1 MDSRW
6 DTAEAAE
13 HAGDLAQRVYSS
25 RLIGQD
31 RSLVLYGGGNTS
43 VKIRTANLLGGE
55 EDLLY
60 VKGTGFSLDTITED
74 GFAPV
79 RLRHLTA
86 LAELAELPDVEM
98 ARQLRVATV
107 EPSAPM
113 PSVEAILHAI
123 LPFKFVDHAHADSII
138 ALTNTPSGTAHVQ
151 AAYGSQ
157 VLIVPY
163 VMPGFELSRVTSSIV
178 ADGLRPG
185 TVGLILLGHGVFS
198 FGDSARESYER
209 LVDLVTI
216 AEDYLKQHDAWNIA
230 LPPRPAPAVPAGL
243 VIAQLRARM
252 SALAGH
258 PMLLSQ
264 RPDCLAAEFAR
275 REDVARLS
283 QQGPATPD
291 HVIRTKR
298 VPLLGRDVE
307 AYAAGYRDYFARHA
321 AEHPDGPRLRMLDP
335 VPRLLLDPELGM
347 CAAGRT
353 AGAVAAAAEIYH
365 HTIEVI
371 LRAQALEEWQAL
383 TPAQIF
389 DVEYWD
395 LEQAKLRQEGP
406 AAELAGEVA
415 VVTGAASG
423 IGRAC
428 AQALAAAG
436 AAVCAIDLNPSV
448 DGMATGPGY
457 LGITCDV
464 TSGDQVQAAIGRAAG
479 EFGGIDILVLSAGVF
494 PPSSP
499 ISALSAA
506 DWSGTFAVNADGA
519 LTAMRA
525 AYPYL
530 RLAPRGGRVV
540 VIASKNVP
548 APGPGAAAY
557 SASKAALTQ
566 LARVA
571 ALEWGAD
578 KIRVN
583 MLHPNA
589 VFDTGLWT
597 EEVIA
602 QRAAS
607 YGISP
612 AEYRSRNVLGTEI
625 NSADVAALAVAMCG
639 KLFAKVTGAQ
649 VPVDGGNERVI

>member
-1 MDSRW
+1 
-6 DTAEAAE
+6 
-13 HAGDLAQRVYSS
+13 
-25 RLIGQD
+25 
-31 RSLVLYGGGNTS
+31 
-43 VKIRTANLLGGE
+43 LGEE

-60 VKGTGFSLDTITED
+60 VKGTGFNLDTITAD

-98 ARQLRVATV
+98 ARQLRLATV
-107 EPSAPM
+107 EPTAPA

-123 LPFKFVDHAHADSII
+123 LPFRFVDHAHADSVI
-138 ALTNTPSGTAHVQ
+138 ALTNTPSGAAHVQ
-151 AAYGSQ
+151 AAYGSK
-157 VLIVPY
+157 VLVIPY
-163 VMPGFELSRVTSSIV
+163 VMPGFELSREAARIV
-178 ADGLRPG
+178 ADGLRPE
-185 TVGLILLGHGVFS
+185 TIGLILLGHGLFS

-209 LVDLVTI
+209 LIDLVSI
-216 AEDYLKQHDAWNIA
+216 AEDYLKRHDAWNIA
-230 LPPRPAPAVPAGL
+230 VPSAPVPSPAGH
-243 VIAQLRARM
+243 VIAELRERM
-252 SALAGH
+252 SVLAGH

-264 RPDCLAAEFAR
+264 RPDRLGAEFAR
-275 REDVARLS
+275 RADVTRLS

-291 HVIRTKR
+291 HAIRTKR
-298 VPLLGRDVE
+298 VPLLGRDVD
-307 AYAAGYRDYFARHA
+307 AFAGQYRDYFARHA
-321 AEHPDGPRLRMLDP
+321 AEHQDGPRLKMLDP
-335 VPRLLLDPELGM
+335 VPRLLLDPELGL
-347 CAAGRT
+347 CAAGRS
-353 AGAVAAAAEIYH
+353 ASAVAAAAEIYH

-371 LRAQALEEWQAL
+371 LRAEALEGWEAL
-383 TPAQIF
+383 TPTQIF

-395 LEQAKLRQEGP
+395 LEQAKLRREGQ

-415 VVTGAASG
+415 LVTGAASG

-428 AQALAAAG
+428 ALALVGAG
-436 AAVCAIDLNPSV
+436 AAVCGVDLNPSV
-448 DGMATGPGY
+448 DDVAPGPGY

-464 TSGDQVQAAIGRAAG
+464 TGADQVQRAVERAAC
-479 EFGGIDILVLSAGVF
+479 EFGGVDMLVLSAGVF

-506 DWSGTFAVNADGA
+506 DWSRTFAVNTDAA
-519 LTAMRA
+519 LTTMRA
-525 AYPYL
+525 AHPYL

-540 VIASKNVP
+540 VIASKNVQ

-589 VFDTGLWT
+589 
-597 EEVIA
+597 
-602 QRAAS
+602 
-607 YGISP
+607 
-612 AEYRSRNVLGTEI
+612 
-625 NSADVAALAVAMCG
+625 
-639 KLFAKVTGAQ
+639 
-649 VPVDGGNERVI
+649 

>member
-6 DTAEAAE
+6 DAAQAKE

-31 RSLVLYGGGNTS
+31 RSLVIYGGGNTS
-43 VKIRTANLLGGE
+43 VKIRTVNLLGEE

-60 VKGTGFSLDTITED
+60 VKGTGFNLDTITEK

-86 LAELAELPDVEM
+86 LAGLAELPDVEM
-98 ARQLRVATV
+98 ARQLRLATV
-107 EPSAPM
+107 EPAAPA

-123 LPFKFVDHAHADSII
+123 LPFRFVDHAHADSVI
-138 ALTNTPSGTAHVQ
+138 ALTNTPSGAAHVQ
-151 AAYGSQ
+151 AAYGSK
-157 VLIVPY
+157 VLIIPY
-163 VMPGFELSRVTSSIV
+163 VMPGFELSREAARIV
-178 ADGLRPG
+178 AGGLRPD
-185 TVGLILLGHGVFS
+185 TIGLILLGHGLFS
-198 FGDSARESYER
+198 FGDTARESYER
-209 LVDLVTI
+209 LIDLVTI

-230 LPPRPAPAVPAGL
+230 EPSGPAPSPAGHA
-243 VIAQLRARM
+243 IAELRARM
-252 SALAGH
+252 SVLADH

-264 RPDCLAAEFAR
+264 RPDRLAADFAR
-275 REDVARLS
+275 RGDVARLS

-291 HVIRTKR
+291 HAIRTKR
-298 VPLLGRDVE
+298 VPLLGRDVD
-307 AYAAGYRDYFARHA
+307 AFAANYRDYFARHA
-321 AEHPDGPRLRMLDP
+321 AEHPRRSQLRMLDP
-335 VPRLLLDPELGM
+335 MPRLLLDPELGL
-347 CAAGRT
+347 CAAGRS

-371 LRAQALEEWQAL
+371 LRAEALEGWRAL
-383 TPAQIF
+383 TPEQIF
-389 DVEYWD
+389 EVEYWD

-406 AAELAGEVA
+406 GAELAGEVA
-415 VVTGAASG
+415 LVTGAASG

-428 AQALAAAG
+428 ARALAAAG
-436 AAVCAIDLNPSV
+436 AAVCGIDLNPSV
-448 DGMATGPGY
+448 AGTAPGPGY

-464 TSGDQVQAAIGRAAG
+464 TRDDQVQGAVERAAC
-479 EFGGIDILVLSAGVF
+479 EFGGIDMLVLSAGVF

-499 ISALSAA
+499 ISTLSAA
-506 DWSGTFAVNADGA
+506 DWSGTFAVNSDAA
-519 LTAMRA
+519 LTTMRA

-583 MLHPNA
+583 VLHPNA

-597 EEVIA
+597 EGVIA
-602 QRAAS
+602 QRAAA

-612 AEYRSRNVLGTEI
+612 AEYRTRNVLGAEVC
-625 NSADVAALAVAMCG
+625 SADVAALAVAMCG
-639 KLFAKVTGAQ
+639 TLFAKVTGAQ

>member
-6 DTAEAAE
+6 DAARAAE

-43 VKIRTANLLGGE
+43 VKIRAANLLGQE

-60 VKGTGFSLDTITED
+60 VKGTGFNLDTITED

-79 RLRHLTA
+79 RLEHLTA
-86 LAELAELPDVEM
+86 LAGLARLPDVEM
-98 ARQLRVATV
+98 ARQLRLATV
-107 EPSAPM
+107 EPTAPA

-123 LPFKFVDHAHADSII
+123 LPFKFADHAHADSVV
-138 ALTNTPSGTAHVQ
+138 ALTNTPSGEAHVQ
-151 AAYGSQ
+151 AAYGSK
-157 VLIVPY
+157 VLVIPY
-163 VMPGFELSRVTSSIV
+163 VMPGFELSRAAAAIV
-178 ADGLRPG
+178 AGGLRPE
-185 TVGLILLGHGVFS
+185 TIGLVLLGHGLFS
-198 FGDSARESYER
+198 FGDNARESYER
-209 LVDLVTI
+209 LIELVTI
-216 AEDYLKQHDAWNIA
+216 AEDYLKKHDAWNIA
-230 LPPRPAPAVPAGL
+230 APSVPVPLPAGP
-243 VIAQLRARM
+243 VIAELRARM

-264 RPDCLAAEFAR
+264 RPDRLAAGFAR
-275 REDVARLS
+275 RDDVSRLS

-291 HVIRTKR
+291 HAIRTKR
-298 VPLLGRDVE
+298 VPLLGRDVG
-307 AYAAGYRDYFARHA
+307 AFAQDYRGYFARHA
-321 AEHPDGPRLRMLDP
+321 AEHPYGPRLRMLDP
-335 VPRLLLDPELGM
+335 VPRLLLDPELGL
-347 CAAGRT
+347 CAAGRS

-365 HTIEVI
+365 HTIELI
-371 LRAQALEEWQAL
+371 LRADALESWQAL

-389 DVEYWD
+389 EVEYWD
-395 LEQAKLRQEGP
+395 LEQAKLRREGP
-406 AAELAGEVA
+406 AAELGGEVA
-415 VVTGAASG
+415 FVTGAASG

-436 AAVCAIDLNPSV
+436 AAVCGIDLNPSV
-448 DGMATGPGY
+448 DGVAPGPGY

-464 TSGDQVQAAIGRAAG
+464 TSADQVRAAAERAAC
-479 EFGGIDILVLSAGVF
+479 EFGGIDMLVLSAGVF

-499 ISALSAA
+499 ISTLAEA
-506 DWSGTFAVNADGA
+506 DWSATFAVNADAA
-519 LTAMRA
+519 LTMMRA

-578 KIRVN
+578 NIRVN

-597 EEVIA
+597 EEIIA
-602 QRAAS
+602 QRAAA

-612 AEYRSRNVLGTEI
+612 AEYRTRNVLRTEVR
-625 NSADVAALAVAMCG
+625 STDVSALAVAMCG
-639 KLFAKVTGAQ
+639 PLFAKVTGAQ

>member
-6 DTAEAAE
+6 DAARASE
-13 HAGDLAQRVYSS
+13 LAGDLAQRVYSS

-43 VKIRTANLLGGE
+43 VKIRVANLLGQE

-60 VKGTGFSLDTITED
+60 VKGTGFNLDTITED

-79 RLRHLTA
+79 RLEHLNA
-86 LAELAELPDVEM
+86 LAALADLPDVEM
-98 ARQLRVATV
+98 ARQLRLATV
-107 EPSAPM
+107 EPSAPA

-123 LPFKFVDHAHADSII
+123 LPFKFVDHAHADAVI
-138 ALTNTPSGTAHVQ
+138 ALTNTPSGAAHVQ
-151 AAYGSQ
+151 AAYGSK
-157 VLIVPY
+157 VLVIPY
-163 VMPGFELSRVTSSIV
+163 VMPGFELSRAAAAIV
-178 ADGLRPG
+178 AGGLRPE
-185 TVGLILLGHGVFS
+185 TTGLILLGHGLFS

-209 LVDLVTI
+209 LIGLVTI
-216 AEDYLKQHDAWNIA
+216 AEDYLKRHDAWDIPA
-230 LPPRPAPAVPAGL
+230 PSGPLPPPAGTA
-243 VIAQLRARM
+243 VAELRAHM

-258 PMLLSQ
+258 PLLLSQ
-264 RPDCLAAEFAR
+264 RRDGLAAEFACR
-275 REDVARLS
+275 DDVTRLS

-298 VPLLGRDVE
+298 VPLLGRDVD
-307 AYAAGYRDYFARHA
+307 AYAADYRDYFARHA

-335 VPRLLLDPELGM
+335 VPRLLLDPELGL
-347 CAAGRT
+347 CAAGRS
-353 AGAVAAAAEIYH
+353 ARAVAAAAEIYH

-371 LRAQALEEWQAL
+371 LRADALEGWQAL

-389 DVEYWD
+389 EVEYWD

-406 AAELAGEVA
+406 AAEFAGEVA
-415 VVTGAASG
+415 LVTGAASG

-436 AAVCAIDLNPSV
+436 AAVCGIDLNPTV
-448 DGMATGPGY
+448 DCVQPGPGY

-464 TSGDQVQAAIGRAAG
+464 TSPDQVRAAAERAAC
-479 EFGGIDILVLSAGVF
+479 EFGGIDMLVLSAGVF
-494 PPSSP
+494 PPSNP
-499 ISALSAA
+499 ISTLSLA
-506 DWSGTFAVNADGA
+506 DWSATFAVNADAA
-519 LTAMRA
+519 LTTMRA

-578 KIRVN
+578 NIRVN

-597 EEVIA
+597 EEIIA
-602 QRAAS
+602 QRAAA

-612 AEYRSRNVLGTEI
+612 ADYRTRSVLRTEVT
-625 NSADVAALAVAMCG
+625 SADVAALAAGMCG
-639 KLFAKVTGAQ
+639 TLFAKVTGAQ

>member
-1 MDSRW
+1 MESRW
-6 DTAEAAE
+6 DAAQAEK

-31 RSLVLYGGGNTS
+31 RSLVIYGGGNTS
-43 VKIRTANLLGGE
+43 VKIRTVNLLGEE

-60 VKGTGFSLDTITED
+60 VKGTGFNLDTITEN

-79 RLRHLTA
+79 KLRHLTA

-98 ARQLRVATV
+98 ARQLRLATV
-107 EPSAPM
+107 EPTAPA

-123 LPFKFVDHAHADSII
+123 LPFRFVDHAHADAVI
-138 ALTNTPSGTAHVQ
+138 ALTNTPSGPAHVE
-151 AAYGSQ
+151 AAYGSK
-157 VLIVPY
+157 VLTIPY
-163 VMPGFELSRVTSSIV
+163 VMPGFELSRVTATIL
-178 ADGLRPG
+178 ADGLGPE
-185 TVGLILLGHGVFS
+185 TIGLILLGHGLFS
-198 FGDSARESYER
+198 FGDTARESYER
-209 LVDLVTI
+209 LIDLVTI
-216 AEDYLKQHDAWNIA
+216 AEDYLKRHDAWNISV
-230 LPPRPAPAVPAGL
+230 PSVPVPSPAGPA
-243 VIAQLRARM
+243 IAELRTRM
-252 SALAGH
+252 SVLAGH

-264 RPDCLAAEFAR
+264 RPDRLAAGFAR
-275 REDVARLS
+275 RDDVARLS

-298 VPLLGRDVE
+298 VPLLGRDVDDF
-307 AYAAGYRDYFARHA
+307 AADYRDYFARHA
-321 AEHPDGPRLRMLDP
+321 AEHPLGAQLRMLDP
-335 VPRLLLDPELGM
+335 VPRLLLDPELGL
-347 CAAGRT
+347 CAAGRS
-353 AGAVAAAAEIYH
+353 AGAVAAASEIYH

-371 LRAQALEEWQAL
+371 LRAEALEGWQAL

-389 DVEYWD
+389 EVEYWD

-415 VVTGAASG
+415 LVTGAASG

-436 AAVCAIDLNPSV
+436 AAVCGTDLNPSV
-448 DGMATGPGY
+448 ADMASGPAY

-464 TSGDQVQAAIGRAAG
+464 TSAEQVRSAVERAAC
-479 EFGGIDILVLSAGVF
+479 EFGGIDMLVLSAGVF

-499 ISALSAA
+499 ISTLSAA
-506 DWSGTFAVNADGA
+506 DWSGTFAVNADAA
-519 LTAMRA
+519 LTTMRA

-602 QRAAS
+602 QRAAA
-607 YGISP
+607 YGITP
-612 AEYRSRNVLGTEI
+612 AEYRTRNVLGAEVR
-625 NSADVAALAVAMCG
+625 SADVAALAVAMCG
-639 KLFAKVTGAQ
+639 TLFAKVTGAQ

>member
-6 DTAEAAE
+6 DAALAAE
-13 HAGDLAQRVYSS
+13 HVGDLAQRVYSS

-31 RSLVLYGGGNTS
+31 PSLVLYGGGNTS
-43 VKIRTANLLGGE
+43 VKVRAANLLGEE

-60 VKGTGFSLDTITED
+60 VKGTGFNLDTITAE

-98 ARQLRVATV
+98 ARQLRLATV
-107 EPSAPM
+107 EPSAPA

-123 LPFKFVDHAHADSII
+123 LPFKFVDHAHADSVI
-138 ALTNTPSGTAHVQ
+138 ALTNTPSGTAHAQ
-151 AAYGSQ
+151 AAYGGQ
-157 VLIVPY
+157 VLVIPY
-163 VMPGFELSRVTSSIV
+163 VMPGFELSREAASIV
-178 ADGLRPG
+178 ADGMGPE
-185 TVGLILLGHGVFS
+185 TAGLILMGHGLFS
-198 FGDSARESYER
+198 FGDDARESYER

-216 AEDYLKQHDAWNIA
+216 AEDYLKRHDAWDIRA
-230 LPPRPAPAVPAGL
+230 PSGPVPAPDGQA
-243 VIAQLRARM
+243 IARLRART

-264 RPDCLAAEFAR
+264 RPDRLAAEFAR
-275 REDVARLS
+275 RDDVARLS

-291 HVIRTKR
+291 HAIRTKR
-298 VPLLGRDVE
+298 VPLLGTDVD
-307 AYAAGYRDYFARHA
+307 AFANRYRDYFAKHA
-321 AEHPDGPRLRMLDP
+321 AQHPDGPRLQMLDP
-335 VPRLLLDPELGM
+335 APRLLLDSELGL

-353 AGAVAAAAEIYH
+353 PGAVTAAAEIYH

-371 LRAQALEEWQAL
+371 LRAEALEEWRAL

-389 DVEYWD
+389 QVEYWD
-395 LEQAKLRQEGP
+395 LEQAKLRRGGP
-406 AAELAGEVA
+406 PAEFAGEIA
-415 VVTGAASG
+415 LVTGAASG

-428 AQALAAAG
+428 AHALAAAG
-436 AAVCAIDLNPSV
+436 AAVCGIDLNPSV
-448 DGMATGPGY
+448 EGTAPGPGY

-464 TSGDQVQAAIGRAAG
+464 TSGDQVQAAVERAAC
-479 EFGGIDILVLSAGVF
+479 EFGGIDMLVLSAGIF
-494 PPSSP
+494 PASTTISELSS
-499 ISALSAA
+499 A
-506 DWSGTFAVNADGA
+506 DWSKTFAVNADSA
-519 LTAMRA
+519 LTMMRA

-597 EEVIA
+597 DEVIA
-602 QRAAS
+602 QRAAA
-607 YGISP
+607 YGTSP
-612 AEYRSRNVLGTEI
+612 EEYRRRNVLGTEVS
-625 NSADVAALAVAMCG
+625 SADVARLAVAMCG
-639 KLFAKVTGAQ
+639 EVFAKVTGAQ